1 MGDIPESAMRVGKIE
16 AGRINLSGKVAM
28 VTGGGR
34 RIGATPQCAALVR
47 QAKEAY
53 GQVGILVSNAG
64 IGQPH
69 KIVDTPDEEWERV
82 VRIIW

>member
-64 IGQPH
+64 IANLIKSLTHPMRNGNA
-69 KIVDTPDEEWERV
+69 WCG
-82 VRIIW
+82 